1 MIMKVDHIGIAVKD
15 IDEALKFY
23 CDTLGLRCTRIEEVE
38 GQKVKIAF
46 IPVKDVNLELVSAT
60 DPKSAIAGFIE
71 KRGEG
76 VHHIALRVK
85 DIEETM
91 HVLKEKGLESIDAIP
106 RKGAH
111 GSKIVFLHPK
121 STCGAL
127 IELVEK

>member
-1 MIMKVDHIGIAVKD
+1 MIEKLDHIGIAVKD

-23 CDTLGLRCTRIEEVE
+23 RDALGLRCKRIEEVE
-38 GQKVKIAF
+38 GQHVKIAF
-46 IPVKDVNLELVSAT
+46 LPAGDVNLELVQATHPDSAVA
-60 DPKSAIAGFIE
+60 KFIE

-76 VHHIALRVK
+76 VQHIALRVGNV
-85 DIEETM
+85 EESM
-91 HVLKEKGLESIDAIP
+91 KYLKEKGVEFIDAIP

-121 STCGAL
+121 NSFGVL

>member
-1 MIMKVDHIGIAVKD
+1 MKVDHIGIAVKD

-60 DPKSAIAGFIE
+60 DPKSAIAGFIK

-85 DIEETM
+85 DIEEAM
-91 HVLKEKGLESIDAIP
+91 RVLKEKGLELIDAIP

-121 STCGAL
+121 STYGAL